1 MMSKAALLLVLAV
14 IVMTLVPYTSGGHLV
29 HDFYKCT
36 SDWYRSF
43 FKRCKR
49 NLNSL
54 ENGAEMASPSTL
66 AMLVLS
72 VAAYYLL

>member
-14 IVMTLVPYTSGGHLV
+14 IVMTLVPCTSGGHLV

-49 NLNSL
+49 NLEHTENSAQMTSL
-54 ENGAEMASPSTL
+54 NTVMALL
-66 AMLVLS
+66 AVVL
-72 VAAYYLL
+72 YHLL